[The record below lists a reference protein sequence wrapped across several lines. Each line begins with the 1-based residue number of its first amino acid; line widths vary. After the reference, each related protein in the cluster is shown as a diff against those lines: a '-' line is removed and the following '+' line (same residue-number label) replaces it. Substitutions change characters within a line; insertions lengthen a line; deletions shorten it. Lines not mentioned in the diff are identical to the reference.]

1 MNLKTALVKA
11 TVGLPKYLLEY
22 FGGLVVATFTIIDMT
37 TLTIF
42 AIAVGFV
49 TSVGIGVASF
59 FGLYLVMRVI
69 SSIADAIGIGLK
81 RHGEMTAPPRPA
93 PYKSPPQTNIPF
105 HTHPDDMAPE
115 PGTLIDPES
124 SFTI

>member
-1 MNLKTALVKA
+1 
-11 TVGLPKYLLEY
+11 
-22 FGGLVVATFTIIDMT
+22 
-37 TLTIF
+37 
-42 AIAVGFV
+42 VGFV

-81 RHGEMTAPPRPA
+81 RHGEMTAPPKPTP
-93 PYKSPPQTNIPF
+93 PYKSSPQTNIPF
-105 HTHPDDMAPE
+105 HTHPDDM
-115 PGTLIDPES
+115 TPES

>member
-42 AIAVGFV
+42 AVAVGFV
-49 TSVGIGVASF
+49 TSVGVGIASF
-59 FGLYLVMRVI
+59 FGLYLTMRVI

-81 RHGEMTAPPRPA
+81 RHGEMTAPPKST
-93 PYKSPPQTNIPF
+93 PYETSPQTRMPYSREIPSEY
-105 HTHPDDMAPE
+105 DL
-115 PGTLIDPES
+115 G
-124 SFTI
+124 